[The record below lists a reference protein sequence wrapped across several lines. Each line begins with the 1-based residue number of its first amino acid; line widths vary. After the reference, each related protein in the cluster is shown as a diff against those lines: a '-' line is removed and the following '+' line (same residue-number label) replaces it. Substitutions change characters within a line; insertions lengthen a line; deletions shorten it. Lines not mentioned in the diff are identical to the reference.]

1 MTESL
6 LSEMEKGN
14 EVILKMTP
22 NYYPVWNYS
31 KFETY
36 PTAYQKKSIVESQN
50 YIISILPVQ
59 GRILG
64 IVL

>member
-22 NYYPVWNYS
+22 NYYSVWNYS

-36 PTAYQKKSIVESQN
+36 PTAYQKNRK
-50 YIISILPVQ
+50 
-59 GRILG
+59 
-64 IVL
+64 